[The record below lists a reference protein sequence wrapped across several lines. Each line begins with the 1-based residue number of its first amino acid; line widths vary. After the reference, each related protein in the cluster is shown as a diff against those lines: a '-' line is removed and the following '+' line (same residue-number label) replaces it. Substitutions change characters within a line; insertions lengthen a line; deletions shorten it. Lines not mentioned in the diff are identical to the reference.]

1 MQLLKAKRLLKKF
14 VLLTYGLPDF
24 ARQNASELVQAK
36 WNIQFYFVAG
46 CVVTQE
52 LADSVK
58 RENENVLK
66 LIEAAYG
73 SNWKDKF
80 DEEVEEEYKIEVQ
93 IDSLVRSQPYLAYK
107 EIRNISPGA
116 PFPMYPADKS
126 GNYIVSIST
135 YDSHWNEKKLYIL
148 KVNYKKNFVTILH
161 DYTLKKQKKS
171 A

>member
-1 MQLLKAKRLLKKF
+1 MRYKLILLFCLASFLSFHAVAQSKKTSKKF

-66 LIEAAYG
+66 L
-73 SNWKDKF
+73 
-80 DEEVEEEYKIEVQ
+80 
-93 IDSLVRSQPYLAYK
+93 
-107 EIRNISPGA
+107 
-116 PFPMYPADKS
+116 
-126 GNYIVSIST
+126 T
-135 YDSHWNEKKLYIL
+135 
-148 KVNYKKNFVTILH
+148 
-161 DYTLKKQKKS
+161 
-171 A
+171 